1 MLILTKFIRNL
12 SQPRVICCLFEASQ
26 RVYAFGSA
34 DAFSAFETFNSFLR
48 FEAFLRAK
56 SLHGAIIC
64 EIVGESVHLQ
74 GILFV

>member
-1 MLILTKFIRNL
+1 MLILCMFIRNL
-12 SQPRVICCLFEASQ
+12 SQPRVICCFFEASQ

-34 DAFSAFETFNSFLR
+34 DAFGAFDSFLG